1 MTKET
6 LPLVLWCCWLGGR
19 KGTRPVKTEWWGAGM
34 VICLEQGAGLH
45 TAQLMPLPLTV
56 SCSSKIQ
63 IRFTFLVPAHPGSPG
78 QRTVKRMY
86 SMYVCTMTKD
96 TLFSDFLKSYC
107 AVHNC
112 CEWLIGI
119 SAKRTST
126 RGIVGCRLVLAGCWS
141 ESHRRAVPVWHHSQN
156 PRTVHGHNG
165 YYIFHLLYINLFGF
179 AMEIT

>member
-1 MTKET
+1 
-6 LPLVLWCCWLGGR
+6 
-19 KGTRPVKTEWWGAGM
+19 M
-34 VICLEQGAGLH
+34 VICPEQGAGLH

-56 SCSSKIQ
+56 CCSSKIH
-63 IRFTFLVPAHPGSPG
+63 IGFTFLVPAHLGSPG

-141 ESHRRAVPVWHHSQN
+141 ESQTRAVPVWHHSQN
-156 PRTVHGHNG
+156 PKTVHCHNG
-165 YYIFHLLYINLFGF
+165 YYIFHLLYINFLVLPWKFPKLVPCFIKTRKLQMCTLRLFVDF
-179 AMEIT
+179 LYTNY